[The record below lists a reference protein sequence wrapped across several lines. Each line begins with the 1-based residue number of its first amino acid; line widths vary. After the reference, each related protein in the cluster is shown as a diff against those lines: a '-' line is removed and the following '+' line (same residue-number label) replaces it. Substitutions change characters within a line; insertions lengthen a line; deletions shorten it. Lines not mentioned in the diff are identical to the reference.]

1 MYLTNRFYT
10 IMITAIV
17 MMAVGNYYPP
27 LYTVGCVVM
36 WFLLIMTITDLIMMY
51 SRHAIHASRQ
61 VAERLSNGDDNE
73 IRIRVESSSTWALK
87 IKIIDETPFVF
98 QRRDIVFR
106 LRLAPLEGKNV
117 IYKLRP
123 TQRGVYGFGHI
134 RVFATSPLQLVE
146 RRYTCGEPQDVK
158 VYPSYLMLHKYEL
171 LAISNRLTEMGVKR
185 VRRAGNNTEFEHIK
199 EYVTGDNYRSM
210 NWKASARRN
219 QLMVN
224 VYEEE
229 RSQQIVSVID
239 KGRAMQQSFRGMTL
253 LDYAINAAL
262 MLSYIAVRKADKAG
276 LVCFNDHTDKD
287 RWKSF
292 LMLSTRSSHN
302 GMKAI
307 SPTC

>member
-51 SRHAIHASRQ
+51 SRHAIHATRQ

-73 IRIRVESSSTWALK
+73 IRIRVESTSVWALK

-117 IYKLRP
+117 IYKLHP

-146 RRYTCGEPQDVK
+146 RRDTCDETQHYDV
-158 VYPSYLMLHKYEL
+158 
-171 LAISNRLTEMGVKR
+171 
-185 VRRAGNNTEFEHIK
+185 
-199 EYVTGDNYRSM
+199 
-210 NWKASARRN
+210 
-219 QLMVN
+219 
-224 VYEEE
+224 
-229 RSQQIVSVID
+229 
-239 KGRAMQQSFRGMTL
+239 
-253 LDYAINAAL
+253 
-262 MLSYIAVRKADKAG
+262 
-276 LVCFNDHTDKD
+276 
-287 RWKSF
+287 
-292 LMLSTRSSHN
+292 
-302 GMKAI
+302 
-307 SPTC
+307 